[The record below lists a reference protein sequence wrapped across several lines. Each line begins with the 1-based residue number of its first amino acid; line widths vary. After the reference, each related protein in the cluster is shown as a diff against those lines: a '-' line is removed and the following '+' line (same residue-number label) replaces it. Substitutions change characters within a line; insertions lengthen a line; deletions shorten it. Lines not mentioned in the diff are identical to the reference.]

1 MSQTEAEREHIA
13 NFWRNVLSAW
23 SGSGSLPKTMHVGG
37 GALTVQDLRP
47 RSYSSSGG
55 SHAPRAGHR
64 SGLDSWRASVL
75 SDIAPERFS
84 CP

>member
-13 NFWRNVLSAW
+13 NFWRERAAP
-23 SGSGSLPKTMHVGG
+23 GAGAARCPRRCTVGG

-47 RSYSSSGG
+47 CSYSSSGG

-64 SGLDSWRASVL
+64 SGLDS
-75 SDIAPERFS
+75 
-84 CP
+84 